1 MVREG
6 ATRTPAS
13 SAASSQDPP
22 SQADQALH
30 HFPVSMRV
38 QSPSVVATEKIRGK
52 KLLLNAVDELVD
64 DFGGPVRTDFFPARK
79 RVMSSTDPV
88 NDPRR

>member
-52 KLLLNAVDELVD
+52 KLLLNAVDV
-64 DFGGPVRTDFFPARK
+64 TN
-79 RVMSSTDPV
+79 SSTTSTGPYAQTSSPPGNV
-88 NDPRR
+88 